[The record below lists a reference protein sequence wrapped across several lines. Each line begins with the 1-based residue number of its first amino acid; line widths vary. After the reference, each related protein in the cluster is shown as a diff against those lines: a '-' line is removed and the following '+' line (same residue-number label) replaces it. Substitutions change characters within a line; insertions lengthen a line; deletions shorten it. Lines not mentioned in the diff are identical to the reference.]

1 MINSPTFTILKDY
14 KQEGGAP
21 FHHIDAYRLEG
32 KCQDLGFEDCFDEGI
47 TVVEWSEFIEDQLPQ
62 DHIKI
67 SFEEGIDENRTVTL
81 EYTGPVSKVLW
92 RHIMISLCMDSAYK
106 ALVLGLYKDG
116 TLIDGVSIE
125 AFKKQSETIFVELNQ
140 LFEKTGL
147 DYKDVDEVIITDGP
161 GSYTGIR
168 IAMTIAKVF
177 CTQMHKTLKCISTM
191 QLFAGMDESANVIL
205 DARSKRAYVAH
216 LEKGVV
222 VGETQI
228 LEVDQLEDF
237 LNEHPGTLYGD
248 GYLVNQEAASCDFLK
263 NFMEVAS
270 RTIENVHAL
279 VPQYLKESDAYK
291 A

>member
-1 MINSPTFTILKDY
+1 
-14 KQEGGAP
+14 
-21 FHHIDAYRLEG
+21 
-32 KCQDLGFEDCFDEGI
+32 
-47 TVVEWSEFIEDQLPQ
+47 
-62 DHIKI
+62 
-67 SFEEGIDENRTVTL
+67 
-81 EYTGPVSKVLW
+81 
-92 RHIMISLCMDSAYK
+92 MISLCMDSAYK

-222 VGETQI
+222 IGETQI

-237 LNEHPGTLYGD
+237 LNEHLGTLYGD
-248 GYLVNQEAASCDFLK
+248 GYLVNQEAVSCDFLK
-263 NFMEVAS
+263 NFMEVPS

>member
-1 MINSPTFTILKDY
+1 
-14 KQEGGAP
+14 
-21 FHHIDAYRLEG
+21 
-32 KCQDLGFEDCFDEGI
+32 
-47 TVVEWSEFIEDQLPQ
+47 
-62 DHIKI
+62 
-67 SFEEGIDENRTVTL
+67 
-81 EYTGPVSKVLW
+81 
-92 RHIMISLCMDSAYK
+92 MISLCMDSAYK

-222 VGETQI
+222 VGETRI

-237 LNEHPGTLYGD
+237 LNKYPGTLYGD
-248 GYLVNQEAASCDFLK
+248 GHLVNQEAASCDFLK
-263 NFMEVAS
+263 NFIEVPS

>member
-1 MINSPTFTILKDY
+1 
-14 KQEGGAP
+14 
-21 FHHIDAYRLEG
+21 
-32 KCQDLGFEDCFDEGI
+32 
-47 TVVEWSEFIEDQLPQ
+47 
-62 DHIKI
+62 
-67 SFEEGIDENRTVTL
+67 
-81 EYTGPVSKVLW
+81 
-92 RHIMISLCMDSAYK
+92 MISLCMDSAYK

-116 TLIDGVSIE
+116 KLIDGVSIE

-140 LFEKTGL
+140 LFEKNGL

-168 IAMTIAKVF
+168 IAMTIAKVL

-216 LEKGVV
+216 VEKGSI
-222 VGETQI
+222 VGETKI
-228 LEVDQLEDF
+228 LEVNELEGY
-237 LNEHPGTLYGD
+237 LNSYPGTLYGD
-248 GYLVNQEAASCDFLK
+248 GYLVGKETQTPDFLK
-263 NFMEVAS
+263 NFIEVPA
-270 RTIENVHAL
+270 RTIENIHAL